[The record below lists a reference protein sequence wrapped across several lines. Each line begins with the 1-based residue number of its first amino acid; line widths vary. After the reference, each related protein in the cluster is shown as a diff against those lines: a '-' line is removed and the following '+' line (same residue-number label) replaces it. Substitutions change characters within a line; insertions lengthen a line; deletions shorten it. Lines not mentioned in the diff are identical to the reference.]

1 MIILLPPLAI
11 EEQQQQQQQQFDA
24 EPQVLALER
33 DCRSQESVPNRT
45 ILDSTKQRKRANEF
59 SFAATKKE
67 DEKEETII
75 FFFSSSF
82 FIVESSS
89 FCFFLAELLL
99 LLHVLCVQL
108 ISFLARGRRRRGRV
122 VV

>member
-11 EEQQQQQQQQFDA
+11 EEQQQQQQFDA

-67 DEKEETII
+67 DEKEESII
-75 FFFSSSF
+75 FFFF
-82 FIVESSS
+82 L
-89 FCFFLAELLL
+89 FFLY
-99 LLHVLCVQL
+99 C
-108 ISFLARGRRRRGRV
+108 
-122 VV
+122 